1 MLPGMDLR
9 DTPEQAAFR
18 AKVAAWIAEHR
29 HEAPDTTE
37 GLHVG
42 DPTEFRRWQGKLA
55 EAGLVGVTWPVE
67 HGGQGLTTI
76 EEVIVNSELAKAGCP
91 GIVDHI
97 AIGNLGPAIIAFGT
111 EEQKQRHLAPML
123 HGDEGWC
130 QLFSEPGAGSDLGGI
145 STRARV
151 RDDGSWR
158 LDGQKV
164 WTTGA
169 HFADF
174 GVLLARTDPDVA
186 KHRGL
191 TMFIVDMKA
200 PGVAVRPLRQI
211 SGGSHFN
218 EVFFDNVEL
227 PADAVLGAVDAG
239 WSVAMTILMFERIAV
254 LAAFE
259 QIGWTAEQF
268 VEPVAR
274 HPRAAEPLVRRKIA
288 EVAMHL
294 LSLRYSMYRTLS
306 ALDKGEM
313 PGPEGGMAKIGVIA
327 AGAKGCELI
336 ADVLGPDALVG
347 KWGDMASEMPGL
359 RSGGGTEEVLRNMI
373 GERVLGL
380 PAEPRVDKDVPF
392 SELVG
397 GARKAVPA

>member
-1 MLPGMDLR
+1 MLHRMDLR
-9 DTPEQAAFR
+9 DSPEQAAFR
-18 AKVAAWIAEHR
+18 ARVAAWIAEHR
-29 HEAPDTTE
+29 HEAPDTEE
-37 GLHVG
+37 GLMVG

-55 EAGLVGVTWPVE
+55 EAGLVGVTWPAE

-76 EEVIVNSELAKAGCP
+76 EEAIVSAELAKAGCP

-111 EEQKQRHLAPML
+111 EEQKARYLAPML

-130 QLFSEPGAGSDLGGI
+130 QLFSEPAAGSDLAGLT
-145 STRARV
+145 TRARA
-151 RDDGSWR
+151 DEDGGWTVN
-158 LDGQKV
+158 GQKV

-169 HFADF
+169 QFADF
-174 GVLLARTDPDVA
+174 GILLARTNPDVP

-191 TMFIVDMKA
+191 TAFIVDMHA
-200 PGVAVRPLRQI
+200 PGVTVRPLRQI

-218 EVFFDNVEL
+218 EVFFDDVAL
-227 PADAVLGAVDAG
+227 PPDALLGAVDAG
-239 WSVAMTILMFERIAV
+239 WSVAMTILMFERLAV

-274 HPRAAEPLVRRKIA
+274 HPRAEEPLVRRKIA

-306 ALDKGEM
+306 ALDNGQM

-336 ADVLGPDALVG
+336 ADVLGPDALAG
-347 KWGDMASEMPGL
+347 KWGDMATEMPGL

-380 PAEPRVDKDVPF
+380 PAEPRPDKDVPF
-392 SELVG
+392 SELRSV
-397 GARKAVPA
+397 VPA